1 MEEKGEFMYLSG
13 VINMAIHRPIAYS

>member
-1 MEEKGEFMYLSG
+1 MEEKGELMYFSG